1 MSEVTCVAPHET
13 LNPKDRRRRVPE
25 AILGS
30 RTTPAERLNDR
41 LALAPSAQDENPGGL
56 SVTTAEK
63 LRSRTVKDLAAMAK
77 KKKVPGWHE
86 MRKEELVRALVR
98 AGRRTDRKRNQA
110 GSTGTKSSRR
120 TNGRSDRS
128 TSSKASRPQGAKNRR
143 DRKHKGR
150 TAYAERRLRQIKAKQ
165 LQSKDL
171 ALDTASERNGYARD
185 RLVLMVRDP
194 YWLHAY
200 WELSR
205 RGIERAKSSLGQHWH
220 AARPVLKL
228 CEVART
234 GTTST
239 ARRTVRE
246 IPIHGGVSNWY
257 IDVLDPPKSFQ
268 VEIGYV
274 APGDRFFCLARS
286 NTVTTPRAGSGDAFD
301 HNWSEV
307 AKDSDRIYA
316 MSAGYPEQEANRELK
331 EVFEERLRRPM
342 GDPMST
348 QFGVGAGG
356 AGAERA
362 DMKFHVDTELIIH
375 GVAQP
380 DAHVMLKGEPV
391 HLRPDGTFAVRCNL
405 PDRRHVLP
413 VVASSPDG
421 VEQRTIVLAIDRNT
435 KVMEPVLREPGG

>member
-1 MSEVTCVAPHET
+1 M
-13 LNPKDRRRRVPE
+13 
-25 AILGS
+25 
-30 RTTPAERLNDR
+30 
-41 LALAPSAQDENPGGL
+41 
-56 SVTTAEK
+56 
-63 LRSRTVKDLAAMAK
+63 
-77 KKKVPGWHE
+77 
-86 MRKEELVRALVR
+86 
-98 AGRRTDRKRNQA
+98 
-110 GSTGTKSSRR
+110 
-120 TNGRSDRS
+120 
-128 TSSKASRPQGAKNRR
+128 
-143 DRKHKGR
+143 
-150 TAYAERRLRQIKAKQ
+150 
-165 LQSKDL
+165 
-171 ALDTASERNGYARD
+171 
-185 RLVLMVRDP
+185 
-194 YWLHAY
+194 
-200 WELSR
+200 
-205 RGIERAKSSLGQHWH
+205 
-220 AARPVLKL
+220 
-228 CEVART
+228 
-234 GTTST
+234 
-239 ARRTVRE
+239 RE

-421 VEQRTIVLAIDRNT
+421 VEQRTIVLASKLPERLVASPGADRKHQVRALFELPGQRERKVIGCRGNDDGIKGSMFLPAPIAIGSEQMDILVAQFVEPRLGRFGQFRDDLNGIDLGDN
-435 KVMEPVLREPGG
+435 LS